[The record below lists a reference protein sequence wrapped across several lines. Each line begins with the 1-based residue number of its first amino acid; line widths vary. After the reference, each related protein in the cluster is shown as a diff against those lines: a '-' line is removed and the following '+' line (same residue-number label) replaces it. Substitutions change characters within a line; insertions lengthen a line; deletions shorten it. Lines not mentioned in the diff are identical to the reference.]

1 MEKRETNI
9 TVPFKVE
16 INQDLSWGRLTRFAR
31 ELRDNQR
38 IMGAKCP
45 NCGIVWCPPVADCIK
60 CYVQNEWIAVGP
72 RGNVQTYTTCYMPPA
87 IEGKLIP
94 IEIPYTIALIK
105 LDGADTGMLHY
116 LREID
121 PRNVKVGLRVE
132 PVFKPTREGRITDI
146 HYFRPIK
153 N

>member
-1 MEKRETNI
+1 
-9 TVPFKVE
+9 
-16 INQDLSWGRLTRFAR
+16 
-31 ELRDNQR
+31 
-38 IMGAKCP
+38 
-45 NCGIVWCPPVADCIK
+45 
-60 CYVQNEWIAVGP
+60 
-72 RGNVQTYTTCYMPPA
+72 MPPA